1 MIHADV
7 LAPLL
12 DLAGGA
18 KRVWTQLK
26 EDGSHEK
33 DKPDAELAPE
43 LVVDDP
49 GVLDA
54 EIIEMLGYDMESRR
68 YATLA
73 LGNLAVVH
81 ANHGELIDGG
91 VLDVLIDTLAVEDL
105 ETRFNAAFTCNKLA
119 TNDAN
124 HEAMGA
130 SGLIPPLVKLA
141 GDQVCARCP
150 ACSCSALIWRLPNC
164 GALRRT

>member
-1 MIHADV
+1 
-7 LAPLL
+7 
-12 DLAGGA
+12 
-18 KRVWTQLK
+18 
-26 EDGSHEK
+26 
-33 DKPDAELAPE
+33 
-43 LVVDDP
+43 
-49 GVLDA
+49 
-54 EIIEMLGYDMESRR
+54 MLGYDMESRR

-81 ANHGELIDGG
+81 SNHPELLDGG
-91 VLDVLIDTLAVEDL
+91 IDTLQVLIDTLAVEDL

-141 GDQVCARCP
+141 GDQVRLDRRVP
-150 ACSCSALIWRLPNC
+150 TKRVSAQC
-164 GALRRT
+164 DAF